1 MSKYTA
7 NITINITEIQAET
20 LSKLRSRKVK
30 IGDFIRKAIQEK
42 LLRDANE
49 LMTKIKKEYCP
60 Y

>member
-1 MSKYTA
+1 MPKYTA
-7 NITINITEIQAET
+7 NITINITEIQSET

-42 LLRDANE
+42 LLRDAEE
-49 LMTKIKKEYCP
+49 LMPKIKKEYCP